1 MGNAL
6 HGAADS
12 AAIGSQ
18 QGYTGVFGLF
28 RPAGSTLTPA
38 AQAQACLIGF
48 PHRINMKAFRFL
60 SAVALSLTAGLA
72 AAQSYPTRPVTMVV
86 PFAAGGPT
94 DIAARGL
101 AQAMEKSLGGNVIVE
116 NKPGAGG
123 TLAVADVARAPA
135 DGYRVLIHHIGMS
148 TAPALYRKLPFDPLK
163 DFEYIGQVVD
173 VPMTLLVKTTL
184 PVNSVK
190 ELAAYAKA
198 NKEKLS
204 LANAGL
210 GAASHLCGLL
220 FQQAIEVDLTT
231 VPYKGTAPAMTDL
244 VGGQVDILCDQTT
257 QTTAQINAGK
267 VKALAVT
274 TPKRLDTLKDLPT
287 AAEAGL
293 PGFEL
298 AVWHGVYAPKGTPK
312 PVLDKLVASLQAG
325 LKDPGLVK
333 RFAELGVVVVSPEK
347 QTPEGLSR
355 HLKAEIDKWAP
366 IIKKAG
372 VYAD

>member
-1 MGNAL
+1 
-6 HGAADS
+6 
-12 AAIGSQ
+12 
-18 QGYTGVFGLF
+18 
-28 RPAGSTLTPA
+28 
-38 AQAQACLIGF
+38 
-48 PHRINMKAFRFL
+48 
-60 SAVALSLTAGLA
+60 
-72 AAQSYPTRPVTMVV
+72 
-86 PFAAGGPT
+86 
-94 DIAARGL
+94 
-101 AQAMEKSLGGNVIVE
+101 
-116 NKPGAGG
+116 
-123 TLAVADVARAPA
+123 
-135 DGYRVLIHHIGMS
+135 
-148 TAPALYRKLPFDPLK
+148 
-163 DFEYIGQVVD
+163 
-173 VPMTLLVKTTL
+173 MTLVVKTTL

-198 NKEKLS
+198 NKDKLT

-257 QTTAQINAGK
+257 QTTGQINAGK

-333 RFAELGVVVVSPEK
+333 RFAELGVVVVSPDK